1 MVRGGGG
8 KVVVVV
14 VVVVEVVFRCRC
26 TTIISTYGVPSMYYT
41 YSLVP
46 SPTPSFSSL
55 TVH

>member
-14 VVVVEVVFRCRC
+14 VVVEEVVFRCRC

-46 SPTPSFSSL
+46 SPTPSFSLL